1 MKTKSTKI
9 IKSSVSKV
17 QTPEVMKPLNDFM
30 AQNSIN
36 TRMLADKMGLT
47 RQNILYMLKNDTTK
61 LSMLEKIAEAM
72 DSRLCLSLRRG
83 GNVYDNTYP
92 WTPPACGPKDLVPV
106 RISFLNEA
114 MAKNSLDIPKVAN
127 ALGLK
132 GGTIRHWFH
141 VDDVQ
146 LNNVQNFADA
156 FGFEFKMSF
165 KPISEVYNDK
175 VLELLRYLRAYKNP
189 CIRPLIEAI
198 LDIWEIPDFLKN
210 K

>member
-1 MKTKSTKI
+1 MKTPSTKI

-17 QTPEVMKPLNDFM
+17 QTPEVMKPLQDFM
-30 AQNSIN
+30 AKNRVN
-36 TRMLADKMGLT
+36 TRMLADKTGLT
-47 RQNILYMLKNDTTK
+47 RQNIGYILRNDTAR
-61 LSMLEKIAEAM
+61 LSALETIAKAM
-72 DSRLCLSLRRG
+72 DSRLCLSLSRG
-83 GNVYDNTYP
+83 GIVYDNSNT
-92 WTPPACGPKDLVPV
+92 WAPPACGPKDLVPV
-106 RISFLNEA
+106 RLSFLSEA

-146 LNNVQNFADA
+146 LNNVKNFADA

-175 VLELLRYLRAYKNP
+175 VLELLRYLRAYNNP